1 MHVQIITVIKNQT
14 CGREV
19 TEPKQKL
26 LYSSALDW
34 NLPTTNVTLVRLEFE
49 NDLYQEEKSKA

>member
-1 MHVQIITVIKNQT
+1 LKNQT

-26 LYSSALDW
+26 LYSNGLD
-34 NLPTTNVTLVRLEFE
+34 LVKLEFE
-49 NDLYQEEKSKA
+49 NGTYQDYKSKAE